1 MSEWK
6 EKEKA
11 YTNLFTTSQLLPGVD
26 TLLFTLKTKTSPP
39 VKLALASSAG
49 HHLFNLKTS
58 HLTIIPT
65 TFDDASLHVF
75 GDDPE
80 MQHCDK
86 KPSPDI
92 FLLAL
97 KRLNS
102 AAIAN
107 GEPELRSE
115 ECLVFEDSIAG
126 VEAGLRAGM
135 SVIWVPHPGL
145 AEVCQGREMDVLM
158 GRTEANGQ
166 PPDFS
171 KRGHKAE
178 LDATGRLPSEDG
190 RAEMRTSLEDF
201 PYEKY
206 GMQPQ

>member
-1 MSEWK
+1 
-6 EKEKA
+6 
-11 YTNLFTTSQLLPGVD
+11 
-26 TLLFTLKTKTSPP
+26 

-49 HHLFNLKTS
+49 HHLFNLKTA
-58 HLTIIPT
+58 HHPVIPA

-97 KRLNS
+97 KRLNT

-107 GEPELRSE
+107 GASELKPE

-126 VEAGLRAGM
+126 VEAGRRAGM
-135 SVIWVPHPGL
+135 RVIWVPHPGL
-145 AEVCQGREMDVLM
+145 AEVCQGKEMDVLM
-158 GRTEANGQ
+158 GRTEEDGET
-166 PPDFS
+166 PDFS
-171 KRGHKAE
+171 KRGLE
-178 LDATGRLPSEDG
+178 MEFDETGRLLSKDG
-190 RAEMRTSLEDF
+190 RAELRASLEDF
-201 PYEKY
+201 PYDRY
-206 GMQPQ
+206 GMRFQ